1 MQRVFDE
8 IDEDGNG
15 TIEREEMYNHLKRS
29 KKLEIAAQTP
39 TMKAKFD
46 AKIKLDQ

>member
-1 MQRVFDE
+1 MQKIFDE

-29 KKLEIAAQTP
+29 KKLTDNQSP
-39 TMKAKFD
+39 DLKAKLA
-46 AKIKLDQ
+46 AKSKLDK